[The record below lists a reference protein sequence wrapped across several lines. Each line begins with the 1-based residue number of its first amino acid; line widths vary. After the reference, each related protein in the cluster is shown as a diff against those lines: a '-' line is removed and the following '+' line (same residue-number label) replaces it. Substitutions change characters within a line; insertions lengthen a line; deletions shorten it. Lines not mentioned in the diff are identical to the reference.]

1 MKASDLHEAAEER
14 IKEVFRKKRAAVD
27 DGIKVLSSRSVHFSS
42 FKGIYFKD
50 HYKRG
55 CKTEIR
61 VFSTAE
67 KNLVVGNSKLY

>member
-42 FKGIYFKD
+42 I
-50 HYKRG
+50 
-55 CKTEIR
+55 
-61 VFSTAE
+61 
-67 KNLVVGNSKLY
+67 VGYLF